1 MAKRFI
7 DTNYFNDPFIL
18 SLKEPD
24 KLLYTYL
31 LTICNHAGIFEF
43 NEVLGNFHLSSGNFK
58 KRLEKFI
65 LTYPGKIIQ
74 VTKDKYIIMSFCRR
88 QYPNGVNSKVAQ
100 VKGALTILQKYNI
113 EVINYETFTLRVKN
127 PY

>member
-1 MAKRFI
+1 M
-7 DTNYFNDPFIL
+7 
-18 SLKEPD
+18 
-24 KLLYTYL
+24 
-31 LTICNHAGIFEF
+31 
-43 NEVLGNFHLSSGNFK
+43 
-58 KRLEKFI
+58 
-65 LTYPGKIIQ
+65 
-74 VTKDKYIIMSFCRR
+74 